1 MKKDLIQSKWMKL
14 GVVLKEQKAFQWQ
27 EKLEDQKIKK
37 TLLHLVTIQIL
48 NLEEN
53 N

>member
-1 MKKDLIQSKWMKL
+1 MKL
-14 GVVLKEQKAFQWQ
+14 GVVLKEQKAFQWP